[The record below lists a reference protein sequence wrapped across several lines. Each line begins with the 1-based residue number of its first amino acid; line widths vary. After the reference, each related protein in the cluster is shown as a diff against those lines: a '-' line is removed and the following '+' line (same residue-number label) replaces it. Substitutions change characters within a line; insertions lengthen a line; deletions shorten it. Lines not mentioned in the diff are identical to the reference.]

1 MPPEPLS
8 PIKSLA
14 LRNALIALV
23 ITLLII
29 GTVFYA
35 ISYLDR
41 QRVAELSSLQ
51 NQLTT
56 DTLSVETQFALL
68 ASAPCD
74 DISTGNELSQ
84 EVSSLGDRL
93 SSAETRLGAND
104 AQVIQLKNQYT
115 LLEIRDYLLTKQLA
129 MTCHTKPTVALYFYS
144 NVPGSCKDCER
155 ASYALSYLHTLNPNL
170 RVYSFDYNLD
180 LGAVKTLVAIE
191 KVQPRFPAFVIDGIR
206 TYGFSTTDEFVK
218 QFPKNF
224 FASSTVATSTTATT
238 SKK

>member
-1 MPPEPLS
+1 M
-8 PIKSLA
+8 KSLA

-35 ISYLDR
+35 VSYLDR
-41 QRVAELSSLQ
+41 QRVAELSSIQ
-51 NQLTT
+51 NQLAT

-74 DISTGNELSQ
+74 DISGGNELSQ

-93 SSAETRLGAND
+93 ATAETRLGADD
-104 AQVIQLKNQYT
+104 AQVIQLKDQYT

-129 MTCHTKPTVALYFYS
+129 ATCHVAPTVVLYFYS
-144 NVPGSCKDCER
+144 NVPGDCKDCER
-155 ASYALSYLHTLNPNL
+155 ASYALSYLHQLNPNL

-180 LGAVKTLVAIE
+180 LGAVKTLIAVE
-191 KVQPRFPAFVIDGIR
+191 KVQPEFPAFVIDGKR
-206 TYGFSTTDEFVK
+206 TYGFDTIDAFKAS
-218 QFPKNF
+218 FPKNF
-224 FASSTVATSTTATT
+224 FATTTAATT
-238 SKK
+238 TAATKSREYID